1 MRGKMHLPRAYIIGS
16 GLTEGDVPAPAILS
30 SRAAAAVPASASPL
44 SFLLLLLIVTSQSPT
59 RIPAVDV
66 PKLRACAWVWT
77 VESR

>member
-1 MRGKMHLPRAYIIGS
+1 
-16 GLTEGDVPAPAILS
+16 
-30 SRAAAAVPASASPL
+30 L